1 MCYSF
6 HEKITCAPWR
16 VYDISVSNLGRWI
29 KWHLSNACL
38 SRGGFYSD
46 PWSVKIPRPILLGRR
61 RWEKNKQKVV
71 RLSDE
76 EPGAY
81 TVPGTP
87 VPVRLSLPLLLFPF
101 SSSPPQARRST
112 MSSLFSVSAP
122 RYIEFLLHGV
132 KELRIRIS
140 SSEEKVH
147 ESLRKKKSEKESF
160 GFRFIQNPR
169 RSCPL

>member
-1 MCYSF
+1 MLFFSWRNNLRPLKSLRYFDIEFGTVNKMASLERLSF
-6 HEKITCAPWR
+6 
-16 VYDISVSNLGRWI
+16 
-29 KWHLSNACL
+29 

-46 PWSVKIPRPILLGRR
+46 PWSIKIPRPILLGRR

-87 VPVRLSLPLLLFPF
+87 VPVRLSLSLLLFPF

-122 RYIEFLLHGV
+122 RYIEFLLYGV

-140 SSEEKVH
+140 SS
-147 ESLRKKKSEKESF
+147 KKKFMNLWEKKEWERGLSF
-160 GFRFIQNPR
+160 LTYKKLKTF
-169 RSCPL
+169 SCLL